1 MISINSLINL
11 ALFSLISLLEILRF
25 KILNSSSFE
34 VKFWFSETDAA
45 FEEINIRIVNEDIIT
60 KRTICIIRWLF
71 DSILKSLRYHVVIKK
86 NPLKIEYIKTIIFK
100 DGKIPKVDDFELSFA
115 PIKIK
120 VETNQ
125 FNPDKIINQ
134 LIVIQK

>member
-1 MISINSLINL
+1 MISINSFINL

-34 VKFWFSETDAA
+34 VKFWFSFTDAA
-45 FEEINIRIVNEDIIT
+45 FEEINIKIVTEDTTT

-71 DSILKSLRYHVVIKK
+71 DNILKSLEYHVVIKK
-86 NPLKIEYIKTIIFK
+86 KPLKIEYIKTIIFK
-100 DGKIPKVDDFELSFA
+100 DGRMPKVDDFELSFA